1 MPPRWWWRHDH
12 RSDVGV
18 QRPIDDVRQGGDNR
32 VAGDNRIQNRSERRG
47 GNRADGVLGNC
58 STRRRIIA
66 LWELASVWRTWR
78 SALENVAL

>member
-1 MPPRWWWRHDH
+1 MLNDR
-12 RSDVGV
+12 
-18 QRPIDDVRQGGDNR
+18 
-32 VAGDNRIQNRSERRG
+32 
-47 GNRADGVLGNC
+47 VLGNC